1 MNTTNCGEFGT
12 AVSRFKTTNYAQP
25 TRIED
30 FFFSND
36 DEQVLME
43 DIVYGRQP
51 FPYAAKNGIL
61 LWGNFGSGKTTLA
74 KALPL
79 LIERHAYGLEQEAVF
94 YNHFIACDKTERGD
108 LLMVRVKKILEVTPV
123 FNASDYH
130 YMIFDEVDNLTEAT
144 QRTLKS
150 VMNLQRVIFILTTNY
165 ANRVDRGLWSRCL
178 SIEMNGASE
187 GSLRR
192 FAARVAA
199 DYGVTFDEAALGKLI
214 AKSNGDMREF
224 IFHIERMA
232 SLIKRAA

>member
-79 LIERHAYGLEQEAVF
+79 LIERHTYGLDAEDVF
-94 YNHFIACDKTERGD
+94 HSHVIECDKTERGD
-108 LLMVRVKKILEVTPV
+108 VMMTRVKELVGTTP
-123 FNASDYH
+123 FYNASDFH
-130 YMIFDEVDNLTEAT
+130 YVVFDEVDNLTDAA

-165 ANRVDRGLWSRCL
+165 ANRVDKGLWSRCL

-187 GSLRR
+187 GSFRR

>member
-1 MNTTNCGEFGT
+1 MSATNCGEFGT
-12 AVSRFKTTNYAQP
+12 AVSRFETTNYAQP

-36 DEQVLME
+36 DEQLLME

-61 LWGNFGSGKTTLA
+61 LWGNFGSGKSTLA

-79 LIERHAYGLEQEAVF
+79 LIERHAYGLDAEDVF
-94 YNHFIACDKTERGD
+94 HSHYIKCDKTERGD
-108 LLMVRVKKILEVTPV
+108 VMMTRVNELVGTTP
-123 FNASDYH
+123 FYNASDYH

-178 SIEMNGASE
+178 SIEMTGASE